1 MSVMFYRVIF
11 QALFDSLSTFL
22 IYNYLINKNTNKNNK
37 NLLWILLTTVIYT
50 VARIDSTPVY
60 GISQSKIFFTYANY
74 DLFPVNSIIGVLFL
88 VLGFMI
94 LNSYLF
100 KSSNIETFYLTL
112 VSIVIFISVRL
123 IIISIF
129 SYIGLTNTSAY
140 EYGYRILMLFI
151 LYFTLIFLK
160 LPIYKFREYLISS
173 QYIFKI
179 VVINSFIFL
188 ISLVSFYNFNTA
200 VLLENIIFVLIFLL
214 IILFINFITLIIQRE
229 KLIQKR
235 RLDTIENYVP
245 VIDDLIDEVR
255 SKQHE
260 FDNKILAI
268 YSVLETSQNLDEAKN
283 KIGSYS
289 DSIKIDY
296 EIKKIMVIDN
306 KVIAGFIYSKLKLA
320 KLRNITLDVNIGTK
334 LDKLPIEEYELIE
347 ILGILIDNSIEAS
360 VFNDVIYLDIN
371 KNNDSL
377 EVLLRNPYK
386 HTSNLEFS
394 KMFELGYSTKSKKSR
409 GYGLYNVKNIVQ
421 SNKGNILFSNS
432 TINNNN
438 YITIGVSLP
447 YYY

>member
-1 MSVMFYRVIF
+1 MFYRLIV
-11 QALFDSLSTFL
+11 QALLDSLSTFL
-22 IYNYLINKNTNKNNK
+22 IYNYLINKDINKNNK
-37 NLLWILLTTVIYT
+37 NLLWILLTTVIYII
-50 VARIDSTPVY
+50 ARINSTVDVL
-60 GISQSKIFFTYANY
+60 SQSKLFFTYANY
-74 DLFPVNSIIGVLFL
+74 DLFPVNSIAGVLFL

-100 KSSNIETFYLTL
+100 KSSNSETFYLTL
-112 VSIVIFISVRL
+112 VSIVIFISIRL

-140 EYGYRILMLFI
+140 EYEYRILMLFI

-160 LPIYKFREYLISS
+160 LPLYKFREYLINS

-179 VVINSFIFL
+179 VVVNSFTFL

-200 VLLENIIFVLIFLL
+200 VLLENIIFVLVFLL
-214 IILFINFITLIIQRE
+214 IILFINLITLIVQRE

-268 YSVLETSQNLDEAKN
+268 YSILETSQNLDEAK
-283 KIGSYS
+283 KKLGSYT

-320 KLRNITLDVNIGTK
+320 KLRNITLDVNILTK
-334 LDKLPIEEYELIE
+334 LNKTPIEEYELIE
-347 ILGILIDNSIEAS
+347 ILGILIDNAIEAS
-360 VFNDVIYLDIN
+360 VYNDIIYLYIN
-371 KNNDSL
+371 KNNDNL

-386 HTSNLEFS
+386 YTSNLEFS
-394 KMFELGYSTKSKKSR
+394 KMFELGYSTKSKNSR
-409 GYGLYNVKNIVQ
+409 GYGLNNVKNIIND
-421 SNKGNILFSNS
+421 NKGKIFFNNSNV
-432 TINNNN
+432 NNNN

-447 YYY
+447 YHY